1 MRDNPARYRL
11 TPGTAFCDQSKRQ
24 HPRTRD
30 AQVLAIYNLLKGFPD
45 LVKDFYQFLP
55 EEDRAGAREVVA
67 AEVLTRSPRDDA
79 AFAPIASTTQV
90 ARLESLG
97 GRAARPT
104 AVAPPC
110 VPTLPYS
117 EALSGASVG
126 WRLDTTATA
135 LPEFLAGRVQ
145 GAPTRPGFRL
155 PPPPSMAPPVT
166 VVAPPEN
173 EDVRRALDA
182 LRNHLARF
190 CQNAHSVD
198 PRDRSLA
205 EEIGGLERV
214 AARFAVKAAPDAF
227 AKVSDVVARCAVRVG
242 TNGSDGD
249 LEGLARALRAMAFD
263 AKTARVYDAV
273 VHVLPDAA
281 KVLGAVAKLA

>member
-1 MRDNPARYRL
+1 MR
-11 TPGTAFCDQSKRQ
+11 
-24 HPRTRD
+24 
-30 AQVLAIYNLLKGFPD
+30 GFPD

-55 EEDRAGAREVVA
+55 EEDRAGARDVVA
-67 AEVLTRSPRDDA
+67 AEIKRLDA
-79 AFAPIASTTQV
+79 
-90 ARLESLG
+90 LG
-97 GRAARPT
+97 K
-104 AVAPPC
+104 PPC

-145 GAPTRPGFRL
+145 GASSRPGFRL
-155 PPPPSMAPPVT
+155 PPPPSMAPVEKVT

-173 EDVRRALDA
+173 ADVRRALDA

-190 CQNAHSVD
+190 CRGAHSVD

-214 AARFAVKAAPDAF
+214 AARFAVKAGPDAF
-227 AKVSDVVARCAVRVG
+227 AKVADVVARCAVRVG

-249 LEGLARALRAMAFD
+249 LEGLAKALRSLAFD

-281 KVLGAVAKLA
+281 KVLGAVAKLS